1 MTGTLNWIAAFLFY
15 PNVKSLSIDAAEQYV
30 YLTSSTTPLTVL
42 RLSSNDGS
50 IVSQQ
55 SL

>member
-15 PNVKSLSIDAAEQYV
+15 PNVKSLSIDAAEQNV
-30 YLTSSTTPLTVL
+30 YLTSYTTPLTVL